1 MHKFLRTI
9 GFSKLDTDMQLEPL
23 LERAVNE
30 KYRTL
35 IINGDD
41 GSVIEQYQLPVAPSM
56 GIAVVG
62 ERSKD
67 GIFHRKYYFPYMRS
81 YDGTLTE
88 AGSVERHLE
97 KETYAGVLEDFRSGI
112 TLIFYITNSVQLR
125 ELVRMQMHVKARQ
138 AFLTGLA
145 SEGKILLPIEKKD
158 EDPETMKRKKNER
171 RRLFEAARQ
180 GDQEAIDTLT
190 ETDINLFNEAHQRMI
205 TEDLYTI
212 VETCFM
218 PTGVECD
225 VYSII
230 GEIVS
235 LRVKENVYT
244 HENVVDMKISCNDCI
259 FHVAINE
266 SDLVGVPAV
275 GRRFKGKIWMQGN
288 FEFVEDDHKD
298 EMNHDDSDIDE
309 V

>member
-1 MHKFLRTI
+1 MHNFLKTI
-9 GFSKLDTDMQLEPL
+9 GFSKIQTDMQLEPI
-23 LERAVNE
+23 LERAVND

-35 IINGDD
+35 IINGNE

-62 ERSKD
+62 ERTPD
-67 GIFHRKYYFPYMRS
+67 GVFHRNYYFPYMRS

-97 KETYAGVLEDFRSGI
+97 KETYAGVLEDFKSGI

-125 ELVRMQMHVKARQ
+125 ELQKMEMRVKARQ

-145 SEGKILLPIEKKD
+145 SEGKILLPIEKK
-158 EDPETMKRKKNER
+158 EDPEAVKRKSIER
-171 RRLFEAARQ
+171 RSLFEAARQ

-190 ETDINLFNEAHQRMI
+190 ETDINMFNELHQRI
-205 TEDLYTI
+205 VTEDLYSI
-212 VETCFM
+212 VETTFM

-225 VYSII
+225 IYSII

-266 SDLVGVPAV
+266 SDLVGIPAV

-288 FEFVEDDHKD
+288 LEFIENDTDGQADDD
-298 EMNHDDSDIDE
+298 NADA
-309 V
+309 VG

>member
-1 MHKFLRTI
+1 MHNFLKTI
-9 GFSKLDTDMQLEPL
+9 GFSKIQTDMQLEPI
-23 LERAVNE
+23 LERAVND

-35 IINGDD
+35 IINGNE

-62 ERSKD
+62 ERTPD
-67 GIFHRKYYFPYMRS
+67 GVFHRNYYFPYMRS

-97 KETYAGVLEDFRSGI
+97 KETYAGVLEDFKSGI

-125 ELVRMQMHVKARQ
+125 ELQKMEMRVKARQ

-145 SEGKILLPIEKKD
+145 CEGKILLPIEKK
-158 EDPETMKRKKNER
+158 EDPEAVKRKSIER
-171 RRLFEAARQ
+171 RSLFEAARQ

-190 ETDINLFNEAHQRMI
+190 ETDINMFNELHQRI
-205 TEDLYTI
+205 VTEDLYSI
-212 VETCFM
+212 VETTFM

-225 VYSII
+225 IYSIL

-266 SDLVGVPAV
+266 SDLVGIPAV

-288 FEFVEDDHKD
+288 LEFIENDTDGQADDD
-298 EMNHDDSDIDE
+298 NADA
-309 V
+309 VG

>member
-1 MHKFLRTI
+1 MHNFLKTI
-9 GFSKLDTDMQLEPL
+9 GFSKIQTDMQLEPL

-35 IINGDD
+35 IINGNE

-62 ERSKD
+62 ERTPD
-67 GIFHRKYYFPYMRS
+67 GVFHRNYYFPYMRS

-97 KETYAGVLEDFRSGI
+97 KETYAGVLEDFKSGI

-125 ELVRMQMHVKARQ
+125 ELRKMDMRVKARQ

-145 SEGKILLPIEKKD
+145 SEGKILLPIEKK
-158 EDPETMKRKKNER
+158 EDPEAVKRQSNER

-190 ETDINLFNEAHQRMI
+190 ETDINMFNELHQRI
-205 TEDLYTI
+205 VTEDLYSI
-212 VETCFM
+212 VETTFM

-225 VYSII
+225 IYSIL

-266 SDLVGVPAV
+266 SDLIGIPAV

-288 FEFVEDDHKD
+288 LEFIDDETD
-298 EMNHDDSDIDE
+298 GQADDDKADA
-309 V
+309 VG

>member
-1 MHKFLRTI
+1 MHNFLKTI
-9 GFSKLDTDMQLEPL
+9 GFSKIQTDMQLEPL
-23 LERAVNE
+23 LERAVND

-35 IINGDD
+35 IINGNE

-62 ERSKD
+62 ERTPD
-67 GIFHRKYYFPYMRS
+67 GVFHRNYYFPYMRS

-97 KETYAGVLEDFRSGI
+97 KETYAGVLEDFKSGI

-125 ELVRMQMHVKARQ
+125 ELQKMEMRVKARQ

-145 SEGKILLPIEKKD
+145 CEGKILLPIEKK
-158 EDPETMKRKKNER
+158 EDPEAVKRKSIER
-171 RRLFEAARQ
+171 RSLFEAARQ

-190 ETDINLFNEAHQRMI
+190 ETDINMFNELHQRI
-205 TEDLYTI
+205 VTEDLYSI
-212 VETCFM
+212 VETTFM

-225 VYSII
+225 IYSII

-266 SDLVGVPAV
+266 SDLVGIPAV

-288 FEFVEDDHKD
+288 LEFIENDTDGQADDD
-298 EMNHDDSDIDE
+298 NADA
-309 V
+309 VG

>member
-1 MHKFLRTI
+1 MHNFLKTI
-9 GFSKLDTDMQLEPL
+9 GFSKIQTDMQLEPL

-35 IINGDD
+35 IINGNE

-62 ERSKD
+62 ERTPD
-67 GIFHRKYYFPYMRS
+67 GVFHRNYYFPYMRS

-97 KETYAGVLEDFRSGI
+97 KETYAGVLEDFKSGI
-112 TLIFYITNSVQLR
+112 TLIFYVTNSVQLR
-125 ELVRMQMHVKARQ
+125 ELHKMGMNVKARQ

-145 SEGKILLPIEKKD
+145 IEGKILLPIEKK
-158 EDPETMKRKKNER
+158 EDPEAVKRKSIER

-190 ETDINLFNEAHQRMI
+190 ETDINMFNELHQRI
-205 TEDLYTI
+205 VTEDLYSI
-212 VETCFM
+212 VETTFM

-225 VYSII
+225 IYSIL

-266 SDLVGVPAV
+266 TDLVGIPAV

-288 FEFVEDDHKD
+288 LEFIENDTDGQADDD
-298 EMNHDDSDIDE
+298 NAEA
-309 V
+309 VG

>member
-1 MHKFLRTI
+1 MHNFLKTI
-9 GFSKLDTDMQLEPL
+9 GFSKIQTDMQLEPL
-23 LERAVNE
+23 LERAVND

-35 IINGDD
+35 IINGNE

-62 ERSKD
+62 ERTPD
-67 GIFHRKYYFPYMRS
+67 GVFHRNYYFPYMRS

-97 KETYAGVLEDFRSGI
+97 KETYAGVLEDFKSGI

-125 ELVRMQMHVKARQ
+125 ELRKMDMRVKARQ

-145 SEGKILLPIEKKD
+145 SEGKILLPIEKK
-158 EDPETMKRKKNER
+158 EDPEAVKRQSNER

-190 ETDINLFNEAHQRMI
+190 ETDINMFNELHQRI
-205 TEDLYTI
+205 VTEDLYSI
-212 VETCFM
+212 VETTFM

-225 VYSII
+225 IYSIL

-266 SDLVGVPAV
+266 SDLVGIPAV

-288 FEFVEDDHKD
+288 LEFIENDTDGQADDD
-298 EMNHDDSDIDE
+298 NADA
-309 V
+309 VG

>member
-9 GFSKLDTDMQLEPL
+9 GFSKIQTDMQLEPL
-23 LERAVNE
+23 IERAVNE
-30 KYRTL
+30 KNKTL
-35 IINGDD
+35 VINGTD

-62 ERSKD
+62 ERTGD
-67 GIFHRKYYFPYMRS
+67 GVFHRNYYFPYMQS

-112 TLIFYITNSVQLR
+112 TLIFYLTNSVQLR
-125 ELVRMQMHVKARQ
+125 ELVKMQMHVKARQ

-145 SEGKILLPIEKKD
+145 SEGKILLPIEKK
-158 EDPETMKRKKNER
+158 EDVETRKSRSNER
-171 RRLFEAARQ
+171 KSLVEAARQ
-180 GDQEAIDTLT
+180 GDQEAINILT
-190 ETDINLFNEAHQRMI
+190 ETDINMFNEAQHRLL
-205 TEDLYTI
+205 TEDLYSI
-212 VETCFM
+212 VETSFM

-225 VYSII
+225 IYSIL

-244 HENVVDMKISCNDCI
+244 HENVVDMKINCNDCI

-266 SDLVGVPAV
+266 SDLEGVPAV

-288 FEFVEDDHKD
+288 LEFVEDEK
-298 EMNHDDSDIDE
+298 ENE
-309 V
+309 E

>member
-1 MHKFLRTI
+1 MHKFLKTI
-9 GFSKLDTDMQLEPL
+9 GFSKIQTDMQLEPL
-23 LERAVNE
+23 IERAVNE
-30 KYRTL
+30 KNKTL
-35 IINGDD
+35 VINGTD

-62 ERSKD
+62 ERTSD
-67 GIFHRKYYFPYMRS
+67 GVFHRNYYFPYMRS

-112 TLIFYITNSVQLR
+112 TLIFYLTNSVQLR
-125 ELVRMQMHVKARQ
+125 ELVKMQMHVKARQ

-145 SEGKILLPIEKKD
+145 SEGKILLPIEKK
-158 EDPETMKRKKNER
+158 EDMETRKSKSNER
-171 RRLFEAARQ
+171 RSLVEAARQ
-180 GDQEAIDTLT
+180 GDQEAINTLT
-190 ETDINLFNEAHQRMI
+190 ETDINMYNEAQHRLL
-205 TEDLYTI
+205 TEDLYSV
-212 VETCFM
+212 VETSFM

-225 VYSII
+225 IYSIL

-266 SDLVGVPAV
+266 SDLEGVPAV

-288 FEFVEDDHKD
+288 IEFIEDEKD
-298 EMNHDDSDIDE
+298 SEE
-309 V
+309 

>member
-9 GFSKLDTDMQLEPL
+9 GFSKIQTDMQLEPL
-23 LERAVNE
+23 IERAVNE
-30 KYRTL
+30 KNKTL
-35 IINGDD
+35 VINGTE

-62 ERSKD
+62 ERTRD
-67 GIFHRKYYFPYMRS
+67 GVFHRNYYFPYMRS

-112 TLIFYITNSVQLR
+112 TLIFYLTNSVQLR
-125 ELVRMQMHVKARQ
+125 ELVKMQMHVRARQ

-145 SEGKILLPIEKKD
+145 CEGKILLPIEKK
-158 EDPETMKRKKNER
+158 EDVETRKSRSNER
-171 RRLFEAARQ
+171 RSLVEAARQ
-180 GDQEAIDTLT
+180 GDQEAINTLT
-190 ETDINLFNEAHQRMI
+190 ETDINMYNEAQHRLL
-205 TEDLYTI
+205 TEDLYSI
-212 VETCFM
+212 VETSFM

-225 VYSII
+225 IYSIL

-244 HENVVDMKISCNDCI
+244 HENVVDMKVSCNDCI

-266 SDLVGVPAV
+266 SDLEGVPQV

-288 FEFVEDDHKD
+288 LEFIEDEK
-298 EMNHDDSDIDE
+298 ENE
-309 V
+309 E

>member
-1 MHKFLRTI
+1 MHNFLKTI
-9 GFSKLDTDMQLEPL
+9 GFSKIQTDMQLEPL
-23 LERAVNE
+23 LVRAVND

-35 IINGDD
+35 IINGNE

-62 ERSKD
+62 ERTPD
-67 GIFHRKYYFPYMRS
+67 GVFHRNYYFPYMRS

-88 AGSVERHLE
+88 AGSAERHLE
-97 KETYAGVLEDFRSGI
+97 KETYAGVLEDFKSGI

-125 ELVRMQMHVKARQ
+125 ELQKMEMRVKARQ

-145 SEGKILLPIEKKD
+145 CEGKILLPIEKK
-158 EDPETMKRKKNER
+158 EDPEAVKRKSIER
-171 RRLFEAARQ
+171 RSLFEAARQ

-190 ETDINLFNEAHQRMI
+190 ETDINMFNELHQRI
-205 TEDLYTI
+205 VTEDLYSI
-212 VETCFM
+212 VETTFM

-225 VYSII
+225 IYSIL

-266 SDLVGVPAV
+266 SDLVGIPAV

-288 FEFVEDDHKD
+288 LEFIENDTDGQADDDKAD
-298 EMNHDDSDIDE
+298 A
-309 V
+309 VG

>member
-9 GFSKLDTDMQLEPL
+9 GFSKIQTDMQLEPL
-23 LERAVNE
+23 IERAVNE
-30 KYRTL
+30 KNKTL
-35 IINGDD
+35 VINGTE

-62 ERSKD
+62 ERTRD
-67 GIFHRKYYFPYMRS
+67 GVFHRNYYFPYMRS

-112 TLIFYITNSVQLR
+112 TLIFYLTNSVQLR
-125 ELVRMQMHVKARQ
+125 ELVKMQMHVRARQ

-145 SEGKILLPIEKKD
+145 CEGKILLPIEKK
-158 EDPETMKRKKNER
+158 EDIETRKSRSNER
-171 RRLFEAARQ
+171 RSLVEAARQ
-180 GDQEAIDTLT
+180 GDQEAINTLT
-190 ETDINLFNEAHQRMI
+190 ETDINMYNEAQHRLL
-205 TEDLYTI
+205 TEDLYSI
-212 VETCFM
+212 VETSFM

-225 VYSII
+225 IYSIL

-244 HENVVDMKISCNDCI
+244 HENVVDMKVSCNDCI

-266 SDLVGVPAV
+266 SDLEGVPQV

-288 FEFVEDDHKD
+288 LEFIEDEK
-298 EMNHDDSDIDE
+298 ENE
-309 V
+309 E

>member
-9 GFSKLDTDMQLEPL
+9 GFSKIQTDMQLEPL
-23 LERAVNE
+23 IERAVNE
-30 KYRTL
+30 KNKTL
-35 IINGDD
+35 VINGTE

-62 ERSKD
+62 ERTRD
-67 GIFHRKYYFPYMRS
+67 GVFHRNYYFPYMRS

-112 TLIFYITNSVQLR
+112 TLIFYLTNSVQLR
-125 ELVRMQMHVKARQ
+125 ELVKMQMRVRARQ

-145 SEGKILLPIEKKD
+145 CEGKILLPIEKK
-158 EDPETMKRKKNER
+158 EDIETRKSRSNER
-171 RRLFEAARQ
+171 RSLVEAARQ
-180 GDQEAIDTLT
+180 GDQEAINTLT
-190 ETDINLFNEAHQRMI
+190 ETDINMYNEAQHRLL
-205 TEDLYTI
+205 TEDLYSI
-212 VETCFM
+212 VETSFM

-225 VYSII
+225 IYSIL

-244 HENVVDMKISCNDCI
+244 HENVVDMKVSCNDCI

-266 SDLVGVPAV
+266 SDLEGVPQV

-288 FEFVEDDHKD
+288 LEFIEDEK
-298 EMNHDDSDIDE
+298 ENE
-309 V
+309 E

>member
-1 MHKFLRTI
+1 MHNFLKTI
-9 GFSKLDTDMQLEPL
+9 GFSKIQTDMQLEPL

-35 IINGDD
+35 IINGNE

-62 ERSKD
+62 ERTPD
-67 GIFHRKYYFPYMRS
+67 GVFHRNYYFPYMRS

-97 KETYAGVLEDFRSGI
+97 KETYAGVLEDFKSGI

-125 ELVRMQMHVKARQ
+125 ELRKMDMRVKARQ

-145 SEGKILLPIEKKD
+145 SEGKILLPIEKK
-158 EDPETMKRKKNER
+158 EDPEAVKRQSNER

-190 ETDINLFNEAHQRMI
+190 ETDINMFNELHQRI
-205 TEDLYTI
+205 VTEDLYSI
-212 VETCFM
+212 VETTFM

-225 VYSII
+225 IYSIL

-266 SDLVGVPAV
+266 SDLIGIPAV

-288 FEFVEDDHKD
+288 LEFIDDETDCQADD
-298 EMNHDDSDIDE
+298 ENADA
-309 V
+309 VG

>member
-1 MHKFLRTI
+1 MHNFLKTI
-9 GFSKLDTDMQLEPL
+9 GFSKIQTDMQLEPL

-35 IINGDD
+35 IINGNE

-62 ERSKD
+62 ERTPD
-67 GIFHRKYYFPYMRS
+67 GVFHRNYYFPYMRS

-97 KETYAGVLEDFRSGI
+97 KETYAGVLEDFKSGI
-112 TLIFYITNSVQLR
+112 TLIFYVTNSVQLR
-125 ELVRMQMHVKARQ
+125 ELHKMGMNVKARQ

-145 SEGKILLPIEKKD
+145 IEGKILLPIEKK
-158 EDPETMKRKKNER
+158 EDPEAVKRKSIER

-190 ETDINLFNEAHQRMI
+190 ETDINMFNELHQRI
-205 TEDLYTI
+205 VTEDLYSI
-212 VETCFM
+212 VETTFM

-225 VYSII
+225 IYSIL

-266 SDLVGVPAV
+266 SDLVGIPAV

-288 FEFVEDDHKD
+288 LEFIENDTDGQADDD
-298 EMNHDDSDIDE
+298 NADA
-309 V
+309 VG